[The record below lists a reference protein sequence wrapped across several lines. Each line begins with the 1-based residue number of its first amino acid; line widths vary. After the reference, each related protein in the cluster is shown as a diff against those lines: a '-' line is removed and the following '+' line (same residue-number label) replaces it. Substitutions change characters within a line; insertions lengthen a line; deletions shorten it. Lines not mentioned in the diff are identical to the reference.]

1 MVVLLVL
8 VGVLHVSSMTQVS
21 VLSEATVGLDDLV
34 DANAFE
40 DGSTMVV
47 AAGGEREA
55 TNIHRVR
62 VAGNLGLVKIWETSS
77 FCIRLS
83 YI

>member
-1 MVVLLVL
+1 MVMLLVL
-8 VGVLHVSSMTQVS
+8 VGVLHVSSMPQVS

-40 DGSTMVV
+40 DGSTVVV

-55 TNIHRVR
+55 TNIHRWEFR
-62 VAGNLGLVKIWETSS
+62 SCQDLGNFIFLYQAFIYL
-77 FCIRLS
+77 R
-83 YI
+83 Y